1 MLYYMY
7 KHKIEAERSN
17 HMNIPELS
25 TALANVQLSNQV
37 GIAVLDKALESSET
51 VGESMINMMD
61 RSMELSV
68 NPDIGSNIDILV

>member
-1 MLYYMY
+1 
-7 KHKIEAERSN
+7 
-17 HMNIPELS
+17 MNIPELS

-51 VGESMINMMD
+51 AGESMINMMD

-68 NPDIGSNIDILV
+68 NPNIGSNIDILV